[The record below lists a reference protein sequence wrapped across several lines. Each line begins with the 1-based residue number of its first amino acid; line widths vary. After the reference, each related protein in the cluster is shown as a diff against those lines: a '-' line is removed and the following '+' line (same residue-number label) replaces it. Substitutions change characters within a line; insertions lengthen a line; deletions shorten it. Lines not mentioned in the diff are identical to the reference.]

1 MENNAA
7 DEMDRSEWGLYSYY
21 RFKLGLQKI
30 RKTRHNYFEYCDNN
44 MNFNT
49 FDVIKNVKKTNKHKK
64 ALRYRYRN
72 NNQSNKYIVQPYFKP
87 SHKTER
93 AEDEKELCCASA

>member
-1 MENNAA
+1 
-7 DEMDRSEWGLYSYY
+7 
-21 RFKLGLQKI
+21 
-30 RKTRHNYFEYCDNN
+30 